1 MSEIAG
7 FILTGGASSRMGTDK
22 ARLLLQGQ
30 TFVARI
36 TQALT
41 GVAAPLSIVSA
52 RHSDAQAGLPV
63 VADIHTGCGALGG
76 LHAALTWARTP
87 WIVVVSCDLPFV
99 TGELFTYLAALRD
112 EQSEAVAPVQ
122 VDGRPQPLCAL
133 YARRPCLHAAT
144 RLLEIGDYRPRSL
157 LQTVRTRWVEPVEW
171 QPLHNSQLFF
181 CNVNDPDD
189 YAHALAQAESRDEG

>member
-7 FILTGGASSRMGTDK
+7 FILTGGASSRMGSDK

-36 TQALT
+36 AQALK
-41 GVAAPLSIVSA
+41 GVASSLSIVSA
-52 RHSDAQAGLPV
+52 RHSDAQAGLPIV
-63 VADIHTGCGALGG
+63 TDIHTGCGALGG
-76 LHAALTWARTP
+76 LHAALTEARTP

-122 VDGRPQPLCAL
+122 ADGRPQPLCAL

-144 RLLEIGDYRPRSL
+144 QLLEVGDYRPRSL
-157 LQTVRTRWVEPVEW
+157 LQTVRTRWVKPAEW
-171 QPLHNSQLFF
+171 QPLDNSQLFF
-181 CNVNDPDD
+181 CNVNNPDD
-189 YAHALAQAESRDEG
+189 YAQALAQTEAGKQE